1 MSLSFDYPLLNFKNI
16 TFSVEEQGLDIDQ
29 HGEEAYGED
38 LASGLSF
45 ITETFAGKE
54 G

>member
-1 MSLSFDYPLLNFKNI
+1 M
-16 TFSVEEQGLDIDQ
+16 VEEQGLDIDQ

-38 LASGLSF
+38 FASGLSF
-45 ITETFAGKE
+45 ATDIFSGKK